1 MSRDPRVIPNGG
13 FAPSNLPWGPSA
25 SSSFS
30 GGYND
35 FEPQRGMPRQAGNN
49 PANPFNDVFNGAG
62 SGFIKSGLGVYGNR
76 ILGSGRE
83 YVQSN
88 MSRYLAGHD
97 VYYYFQVNDQYVK
110 NKVKV
115 VLFPFLHKG
124 HWTRIAEQ
132 VAGGLTYKPPRYD
145 INAPDLYIP
154 LMAFATYIILCGIA
168 DVLSCKYTPDVTGAK
183 FTKALLGWAV
193 EMGLLRFSLY
203 ALGSGDVPILDVVAY
218 SGYSFV
224 GVSVVILSRIVS
236 SYWIVPWMVGLFTGL
251 CMAIFLVKTMK
262 RILFAEVRSYD
273 RDSSRHH
280 YLLLFMGV
288 VQLPLFFWLG
298 ESLALKTLCQ
308 HHKP

>member
-1 MSRDPRVIPNGG
+1 MSRDPRIIPNERFGAS
-13 FAPSNLPWGPSA
+13 APPWGPSA
-25 SSSFS
+25 SSSYS

-35 FEPQRGMPRQAGNN
+35 FEPQRGMPRQSGNDPGN
-49 PANPFNDVFNGAG
+49 AFNDVFYGAG
-62 SGFIKSGLGVYGNR
+62 SEFIKSGLGVYGNK
-76 ILGSGRE
+76 ILGTSKD

-88 MSRYLAGHD
+88 MSRYLSGRD
-97 VYYYFQVNDQYVK
+97 LQYYFQVNDQYVK

-154 LMAFATYIILCGIA
+154 LMAFATYIIFCGIA
-168 DVLSCKYTPDVTGAK
+168 QGLFGKYTADVMGAK
-183 FTKALLGWAV
+183 FTKALVGWAV
-193 EMGLLRFSLY
+193 EVALLRFSLY
-203 ALGSGDVPILDVVAY
+203 ALGSGDAPILDVVSY
-218 SGYSFV
+218 SGYAFV
-224 GVSVVILSRIVS
+224 GVSLIILSRVLS
-236 SYWIVPWMVGLFTGL
+236 SYWIVPWMVGLWTGL

-262 RILFAEVRSYD
+262 RVLFAEVRSYG
-273 RDSSRHH
+273 RDSTKHH

-298 ESLALKTLCQ
+298 RL
-308 HHKP
+308 

>member
-1 MSRDPRVIPNGG
+1 MSGNPRIIPNGG
-13 FAPSNLPWGPSA
+13 FAPSAPPWGQSA
-25 SSSFS
+25 SSSYS
-30 GGYND
+30 AAYND
-35 FEPQRGMPRQAGNN
+35 FEPQGGMPRQSGSN
-49 PANPFNDVFNGAG
+49 PANAFNDVFYGAG
-62 SGFIKSGLGVYGNR
+62 SGFIKSGLGVYGNK

-88 MSRYLAGHD
+88 MSRYLSGHD
-97 VYYYFQVNDQYVK
+97 LQYYFQVNDQYVK

-154 LMAFATYIILCGIA
+154 IMAFATYIILCGIA
-168 DVLSCKYTPDVTGAK
+168 QGLLGKFTSDVMGAK
-183 FTKALLGWAV
+183 FTKALVGWAAEV
-193 EMGLLRFSLY
+193 VLLRCSLY
-203 ALGSGDVPILDVVAY
+203 ALGSGDAPILDVVAY
-218 SGYSFV
+218 SGYAFV
-224 GVSVVILSRIVS
+224 GVSFAILFRILS
-236 SYWIVPWMVGLFTGL
+236 SYWIVPWVVGLWTGL

-298 ESLALKTLCQ
+298 SL
-308 HHKP
+308 